1 MKVLIDTHV
10 LIWWAGDTNQ
20 LSPLVRDMLA
30 DPQTEPI
37 LSIVSIWEMQ
47 IKISL
52 GKLSLQMDLPTLV
65 EDEVSRNIFSL
76 LPIELKHIYGL
87 NDLPLHHK
95 DPFDRLLI
103 AQSMLEKMPIIS
115 IDEKFDA
122 YGVQRLW

>member
-1 MKVLIDTHV
+1 MRVLIDTHV
-10 LIWWAGDTNQ
+10 LIWWTGDINQ

-30 DPQTEPI
+30 DPQTEPV
-37 LSIVSIWEMQ
+37 LSIASIWEMQ

-52 GKLSLQMDLPTLV
+52 DKLSLQIDLPTLV
-65 EDEVSRNIFSL
+65 ENEMDRNSFVL
-76 LPIELKHIYGL
+76 LPIELKHIYRL

-103 AQSMLEKMPIIS
+103 SQSVMETMPIIS

-122 YGVQRLW
+122 YGVQRFW

>member
-10 LIWWAGDTNQ
+10 LIWWTGDTNQ

-30 DPQTEPI
+30 DPQTELI

-65 EDEVSRNIFSL
+65 EDEVSRNSFSL

>member
-1 MKVLIDTHV
+1 MRVLIDTHV
-10 LIWWAGDTNQ
+10 LIWWTDDVNQ
-20 LSPLVRDMLA
+20 LSTLVRSMLA
-30 DPQTEPI
+30 DPQTEPV
-37 LSIVSIWEMQ
+37 LSMSSIWEMQ

-52 GKLSLQMDLPTLV
+52 GKLLLQTDLPILV
-65 EDEVSRNIFSL
+65 ETEMSRNSFTL
-76 LPIELKHIYGL
+76 LSVELNHIYGH

-103 AQSMLEKMPIIS
+103 SQSVIEAIPIIS

>member
-1 MKVLIDTHV
+1 MILMIHTHV
-10 LIWWAGDTNQ
+10 LIWWTGDTNQ
-20 LSPLVRDMLA
+20 LSPLVRDRLA
-30 DPQTEPI
+30 DPQTETV

>member
-1 MKVLIDTHV
+1 MRVLIDTHV
-10 LIWWAGDTNQ
+10 LIWWTGESNQ
-20 LSPLVRDMLA
+20 LSLLVRDMLA
-30 DPQTEPI
+30 DQQTEPV
-37 LSIVSIWEMQ
+37 LSMASIWEMQ
-47 IKISL
+47 IKTSL

-65 EDEVSRNIFSL
+65 ETEMSRNRFIL
-76 LPIELKHIYGL
+76 LPIELKHIYKL

-103 AQSMLEKMPIIS
+103 AQSVIEAMPIIS

>member
-1 MKVLIDTHV
+1 MRVLIDTHV
-10 LIWWAGDTNQ
+10 LIWWTGETNQ
-20 LSPLVRDMLA
+20 LSPLVQDMLA
-30 DPQTEPI
+30 DQQTEPV
-37 LSIVSIWEMQ
+37 LSMASIWEMQ

-65 EDEVSRNIFSL
+65 ETEMSRNRFTL
-76 LPIELKHIYGL
+76 LPIELKHIYKL
-87 NDLPLHHK
+87 DDLPLHHK

>member
-1 MKVLIDTHV
+1 MRVLINTHV
-10 LIWWAGDTNQ
+10 LIWWTGETNQ
-20 LSPLVRDMLA
+20 LSPLVQDMLA
-30 DPQTEPI
+30 DQQIEPV
-37 LSIVSIWEMQ
+37 LSMASIWEMQ

-65 EDEVSRNIFSL
+65 ETEMSRNRFTL
-76 LPIELKHIYGL
+76 LPIELKHIYKL
-87 NDLPLHHK
+87 DDLPLHHK

>member
-1 MKVLIDTHV
+1 MRVLIDTHV
-10 LIWWAGDTNQ
+10 LIWWTGETNQ
-20 LSPLVRDMLA
+20 LSPLVKDMLA
-30 DPQTEPI
+30 DQQTEPF
-37 LSIVSIWEMQ
+37 LSMASIWEMQ

-52 GKLSLQMDLPTLV
+52 GKLSVQMDLPILIET
-65 EDEVSRNIFSL
+65 EMSRNSFIL
-76 LPIELKHIYGL
+76 LPIELKHIYRL

-103 AQSMLEKMPIIS
+103 AQSVMEAMPIVS